1 MTATGP
7 ELARVRPG
15 SRRVRPPRRWQARGD
30 EGSATVLGLF
40 LVVVV
45 LVLAGTLI
53 EAGNA
58 MAARGHAIAVAQQ
71 AARAGADKLDL
82 TALREQGVVR
92 VDPAAAQ
99 AAATAYLAELGE
111 TGTVT
116 ATPARVTVTV
126 TVTRPGILVALLGKQ
141 AVTVT
146 GTATA
151 APVTG

>member
-1 MTATGP
+1 
-7 ELARVRPG
+7 
-15 SRRVRPPRRWQARGD
+15 
-30 EGSATVLGLF
+30 
-40 LVVVV
+40 
-45 LVLAGTLI
+45 
-53 EAGNA
+53 
-58 MAARGHAIAVAQQ
+58 
-71 AARAGADKLDL
+71 
-82 TALREQGVVR
+82 VR

-99 AAATAYLAELGE
+99 AAATAYLAEFGE

-116 ATPARVTVTV
+116 ATPALVTVTV

>member
-1 MTATGP
+1 
-7 ELARVRPG
+7 V
-15 SRRVRPPRRWQARGD
+15 RGD

-45 LVLAGTLI
+45 LVLAGALI

-58 MAARGHAIAVAQQ
+58 MAARGHATAVAQQ

-99 AAATAYLAELGE
+99 AAATAYLATLGE

-116 ATPARVTVTV
+116 ATPTQVTVTV

-141 AVTVT
+141 TVTVT